1 MKMANAWQTN
11 VKRSLFTFKNAKLSI
26 AGLLFIVFLI
36 IIAFIGPLIAPF
48 PEDAEG
54 ALHISDRQQ
63 PPSKA
68 HLFGTDYLGRD
79 IFSRVVIGTKVALQT
94 PVIVL
99 SIAGFIGLSLGAIA
113 GFLSGIVDEVIMRI
127 TDIFLT
133 IPDLILAIAIAA
145 LLGPGIRN
153 AFLAL
158 ALVWWPGYC
167 RLMRGQVLAIREEDF
182 VTASRAMGAKPWW
195 IILRHI
201 LPNTL
206 TQILVK
212 MSMDVGFVILSAAA
226 LGFIGLG
233 AQPPFPEWGAMVS
246 EAKRSFPVWWWSSIF
261 PGGAIFLTV
270 LAFNLLGDGIANLA
284 GARESRLS

>member
-1 MKMANAWQTN
+1 MKIVNAWKTD
-11 VKRSLFTFKNAKLSI
+11 VKRSLYTFKKAKLSI

-36 IIAFIGPLIAPF
+36 LLAFIGPYIVPF

-54 ALHISDRQQ
+54 TLHVSERHT
-63 PPSKA
+63 PPGTA
-68 HLFGTDYLGRD
+68 HPFGTDYMGRD
-79 IFSRVVIGTKVALQT
+79 IYSRVVIGTKIALQT
-94 PVIVL
+94 PIIVL
-99 SIAGFIGLSLGAIA
+99 SIAGIIGLSLGAIA
-113 GFLSGIVDEVIMRI
+113 GFTSGLVDEIIMRI

-133 IPDLILAIAIAA
+133 IPDLVLAIAVAA

-158 ALVWWPGYC
+158 SIVWWPGYC
-167 RLMRGQVLAIREEDF
+167 RLMRGQVMAIREEDF
-182 VTASRAMGAKPWW
+182 VTASRAMGAKPGW

-212 MSMDVGFVILSAAA
+212 VSLDVGFVILSAAA

-246 EAKRSFPVWWWSSIF
+246 EAKRSFPLYWWSFLF
-261 PGGAIFLTV
+261 PGAAIFLTV

>member
-1 MKMANAWQTN
+1 MKLVSAWQMD
-11 VKRSLFTFKNAKLSI
+11 VKRSVYTFKKAKLSI
-26 AGLLFIVFLI
+26 AGLLFIVFLVV
-36 IIAFIGPLIAPF
+36 IAFIGPLIVPF

-54 ALHISDRQQ
+54 SLHVSERQQ

-68 HLFGTDYLGRD
+68 HLFGTDYMGRD
-79 IFSRVVIGTKVALQT
+79 IYSRVVIGTKLALQT
-94 PVIVL
+94 PIIVL
-99 SIAGFIGLSLGAIA
+99 SIAGFIGLSLGAVA
-113 GFLSGIVDEVIMRI
+113 GFISGLVDEVIMRI

-133 IPDLILAIAIAA
+133 IPDLVLAIAIAA

-158 ALVWWPGYC
+158 SLVWWPGYC
-167 RLMRGQVLAIREEDF
+167 RLMRGQVMAIREEDF
-182 VTASRAMGAKPWW
+182 VTASKAMGARPWW

-212 MSMDVGFVILSAAA
+212 ASLDVGFVILSAAA

-246 EAKRSFPVWWWSSIF
+246 EAKRSFPLYWWSFMF
-261 PGGAIFLTV
+261 PGAAIFLTV

>member
-1 MKMANAWQTN
+1 MKLVDAWQTD
-11 VKRSLFTFKNAKLSI
+11 VKRSLYTFKKAKLSI
-26 AGLLFIVFLI
+26 AGLLFIVLLV
-36 IIAFIGPLIAPF
+36 IIAFIGPSIVPF

-54 ALHISDRQQ
+54 ALHISERQQ
-63 PPSKA
+63 PPSRS

-79 IFSRVVIGTKVALQT
+79 IFSRVVIGTRVALQT
-94 PVIVL
+94 PVLVL

-127 TDIFLT
+127 TDIFMT

-158 ALVWWPGYC
+158 SLVWWPGYC

-182 VTASRAMGAKPWW
+182 VTASRAMGAKPGW
-195 IILRHI
+195 IILKHI

-212 MSMDVGFVILSAAA
+212 VSMDVGFVMLSAAA

-233 AQPPFPEWGAMVS
+233 AQPPYPEWGAMVS
-246 EAKRSFPVWWWSSIF
+246 EAKRFFPVWWWASIF

>member
-1 MKMANAWQTN
+1 MRMVNAWQTD
-11 VKRSLFTFKNAKLSI
+11 VKRSVYTFKKAKLSI
-26 AGLLFIVFLI
+26 AGLMFIIFLILLVIIGPFIV
-36 IIAFIGPLIAPF
+36 PF
-48 PEDAEG
+48 PEDAKG
-54 ALHISDRQQ
+54 TLHIADRHQ
-63 PPSKA
+63 PPSGI
-68 HLFGTDYLGRD
+68 HFFGTDYLGRD
-79 IFSRVVIGTKVALQT
+79 IFSRVVIGTQIALQT

-99 SIAGFIGLSLGAIA
+99 TIAGFIGLSLGAIA
-113 GFLSGIVDEVIMRI
+113 GFLSGRVDEVIMRI

-133 IPDLILAIAIAA
+133 IPDLVLAIAVAA

-153 AFLAL
+153 TFLAL
-158 ALVWWPGYC
+158 SLVWWPGYC
-167 RLMRGQVLAIREEDF
+167 RLMRGQVMAIREEDY
-182 VTASRAMGAKPWW
+182 VTASKAMGGRSWW

-212 MSMDVGFVILSAAA
+212 VSLDVGFVILSAAA

-246 EAKRSFPVWWWSSIF
+246 EAKRSFPLYWWSFTF
-261 PGGAIFLTV
+261 PGAAIFLTV

>member
-1 MKMANAWQTN
+1 MKMLDAWQN
-11 VKRSLFTFKNAKLSI
+11 DVKRSLFTFKKAKLSI
-26 AGLLFIVFLI
+26 AGLVFILFLI
-36 IIAFIGPLIAPF
+36 FIALFGASIVPF

-54 ALHISDRQQ
+54 ALHISDRHSD
-63 PPSKA
+63 PSA
-68 HLFGTDYLGRD
+68 EHLFGTDYMGRD
-79 IFSRVVIGTKVALQT
+79 IYSRVIIGTRVALQT

-99 SIAGFIGLSLGAIA
+99 SIAGLIGLSLGAIA
-113 GFLSGIVDEVIMRI
+113 GFVSGVVDEVIMRV
-127 TDIFLT
+127 TDIFMT
-133 IPDLILAIAIAA
+133 IPDLVLAIAVTA
-145 LLGPGIRN
+145 LLGPGIKN

-158 ALVWWPGYC
+158 SLVWWPGYC
-167 RLMRGQVLAIREEDF
+167 RLMRGQVMAIREEDY
-182 VTASRAMGAKPWW
+182 VTASKAMGAKPGW

-212 MSMDVGFVILSAAA
+212 VSLDVGFVILSAAA

-246 EAKRSFPVWWWSSIF
+246 EAKRSFPLYWWSFIF
-261 PGGAIFLTV
+261 PGSAIFLTV

-284 GARESRLS
+284 GARESRLP

>member
-1 MKMANAWQTN
+1 MKMANSLQTDM
-11 VKRSLFTFKNAKLSI
+11 KRSLFTFRKAKLSI
-26 AGLLFIVFLI
+26 VGLLVIVFLI
-36 IIAFIGPLIAPF
+36 VISFLGPQVVPF

-54 ALHISDRQQ
+54 TLHISSRQQ
-63 PPSKA
+63 PPSSE

-79 IFSRVVIGTKVALQT
+79 IFSRVVIGTRVALQT

-99 SIAGFIGLSLGAIA
+99 SIAVLIGLTLGAMA

-127 TDIFLT
+127 TDLFMT

-145 LLGPGIRN
+145 LLGPGIKN

-158 ALVWWPGYC
+158 SLVWWPGYC
-167 RLMRGQVLAIREEDF
+167 RLMRGQVMTIREEDF
-182 VTASRAMGAKPWW
+182 VTAARAMGAKPAW

-233 AQPPFPEWGAMVS
+233 AQPPYPEWGSMVS
-246 EAKRSFPVWWWSSIF
+246 EARRFFPAKWWSSIF
-261 PGGAIFLTV
+261 PGGAIFMTV